1 MIGRRGR
8 TGVDQTR
15 QISSACAHKMSVA
28 GRVRGD
34 VSSGTK
40 FCKDIGGFV
49 ENVSAVP
56 GLPTKFNAAPQDG
69 TVNPIRDARFE
80 PELIQAAP

>member
-1 MIGRRGR
+1 M
-8 TGVDQTR
+8 DQTCK
-15 QISSACAHKMSVA
+15 IGSTCAHEMSVA

-34 VSSGTK
+34 GSSGAK
-40 FCKDIGGFV
+40 FCKDIGCFV

-80 PELIQAAP
+80 PELIQAVP